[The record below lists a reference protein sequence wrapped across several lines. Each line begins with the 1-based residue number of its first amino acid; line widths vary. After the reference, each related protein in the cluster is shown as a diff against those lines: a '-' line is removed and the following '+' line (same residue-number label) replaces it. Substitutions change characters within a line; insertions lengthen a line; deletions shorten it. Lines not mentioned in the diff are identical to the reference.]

1 MVFMMR
7 QALISQKV
15 RPRLFSKGQR
25 QLVDKDPISGTII
38 TPKCIRTSLL
48 PRLYGILR
56 PLLKSV
62 SLRHLIH

>member
-15 RPRLFSKGQR
+15 RPRLFSKGQS

-38 TPKCIRTSLL
+38 TPK
-48 PRLYGILR
+48 
-56 PLLKSV
+56 
-62 SLRHLIH
+62 